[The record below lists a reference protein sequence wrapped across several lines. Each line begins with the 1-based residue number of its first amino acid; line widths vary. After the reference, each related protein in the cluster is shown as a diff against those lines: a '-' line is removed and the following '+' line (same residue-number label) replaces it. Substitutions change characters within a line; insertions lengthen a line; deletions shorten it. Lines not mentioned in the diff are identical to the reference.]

1 MVCVEWTRETEKE
14 RGGEGRGQWW
24 RGQPDEVAEGSLL
37 LIHGVT
43 GLGSAHPKESLEVR
57 CLGAIRLEACGP
69 ILSTRPLDVPL
80 NAPKARPMPA
90 ALHGC
95 PSGLVHGNSKKKFEK
110 FEKFP

>member
-1 MVCVEWTRETEKE
+1 MKRKRE
-14 RGGEGRGQWW
+14 GGRGEDDNGG
-24 RGQPDEVAEGSLL
+24 GQPDEVAEVSLL

-95 PSGLVHGNSKKKFEK
+95 PSGLVHGNSKKFEK